1 MDMHVG
7 DAQRRKPSSSTSRL
21 SLDLDLDL
29 ARIGAPNARR
39 QPLTS
44 RGKLLPNILTNCVI
58 LGEMTS
64 WDFPPP
70 VAETSTSPDRE
81 RHADRAV
88 IFAFSCYARIAR
100 YIQSIGLEFARR
112 GSTTGFSVN
121 PLLFPAMRRVPGR
134 LSERLETHAQQMKLE
149 VLGHLHNRAP
159 FSLTVIP
166 KFEILGHLH

>member
-70 VAETSTSPDRE
+70 WRRHRPAQTVSATQTELLYLLFLAMLGSPDTSNQL
-81 RHADRAV
+81 A
-88 IFAFSCYARIAR
+88 
-100 YIQSIGLEFARR
+100 
-112 GSTTGFSVN
+112 
-121 PLLFPAMRRVPGR
+121 
-134 LSERLETHAQQMKLE
+134 
-149 VLGHLHNRAP
+149 
-159 FSLTVIP
+159 
-166 KFEILGHLH
+166 